1 MNYRQLAIDAILNRG
16 TFDRDVLG
24 LIESGQIRIAEDL
37 AAVEFNEQI
46 SDADLFRLAFVL
58 FHADVMGA

>member
-1 MNYRQLAIDAILNRG
+1 MNYRQIAIDAIKNRG
-16 TFDRDVLG
+16 SFDTDVLG
-24 LIESGQIRIAEDL
+24 LIESGQIPIAEDYAL
-37 AAVEFNEQI
+37 VMYDHEI